1 MKKKLTFSTF
11 IASLF
16 LIGFIPFAP
25 GTFGTLASYGIYLL
39 LPAWLYDGTFRYLM
53 PMLIVAL
60 ALLAVVICKKAEDI
74 LGEDHGSIVLDEL
87 LGYFVATLFLPHNW
101 LIGLYAFILFR
112 VFDIAKPFPI
122 NRSQKLPGGWG
133 VVVDDLLAGVYAN
146 VILQILI
153 LIYPKFFKI

>member
-11 IASLF
+11 LASLF

-25 GTFGTLASYGIYLL
+25 GTFGSLASYGLYLI
-39 LPAWLYDGTFRYLM
+39 LPSWLYEGSCLYIL
-53 PMLIVAL
+53 PMILVAL
-60 ALLAVVICKKAEDI
+60 ALLAVVICKKAEEI

-101 LIGLYAFILFR
+101 LVGLYAFILFR

-122 NRSQKLPGGWG
+122 NRSQRLRNGWG

>member
-1 MKKKLTFSTF
+1 MKKKLSFSTI

-25 GTFGTLASYGIYLL
+25 GTFASLASYGLYLL
-39 LPAWLYDGTFRYLM
+39 LPAWLFDGTCVYLL

-60 ALLAVVICKKAEDI
+60 SLIAVVICKKAEEI

-87 LGYFVATLFLPHNW
+87 LGYFVAILFLPQNW
-101 LIGLYAFILFR
+101 LIGMYAFILFR

-122 NRSQKLPGGWG
+122 NRSQRLQGGWG

-146 VILQILI
+146 VILQILTRV
-153 LIYPKFFKI
+153 YPKFFNL